1 MKHSGDRQSIYK
13 DLYLFAR
20 DLAGFFGWYLSY
32 ILDLYGI
39 LFQEKNYVSY
49 KELGEASYLDFSFL
63 KMPVCIPA
71 GFHDW
76 ANSQA
81 HWCSLNAFY
90 FWYLM
95 NSLLWGWK
103 MLFVSE
109 NAARLFTFQ
118 QVHFDSFVVKSWFGV
133 GLHNFIVSFS
143 QPSR

>member
-20 DLAGFFGWYLSY
+20 DLAGLFGWYLSY

-71 GFHDW
+71 GFHESWPLTGLIHKLTD
-76 ANSQA
+76 A
-81 HWCSLNAFY
+81 
-90 FWYLM
+90 
-95 NSLLWGWK
+95 LL
-103 MLFVSE
+103 MLFISD
-109 NAARLFTFQ
+109 T
-118 QVHFDSFVVKSWFGV
+118 
-133 GLHNFIVSFS
+133 
-143 QPSR
+143 